1 MKSRHGRQ
9 ADGNASI
16 KDRTMA
22 DLFSTEPAQR
32 SGRRQNPQALLED
45 LLETPEV
52 PAVHWSVTW
61 ADLMMTMFI
70 LFTVLFVYASAK
82 RDFLQ
87 AFRGHVRHEPLQQAS
102 STVGSQRG
110 PVAVYDMPTP
120 GALPDVG
127 PQQLF
132 EMTSAAITNQG
143 GEDVTVELDG
153 DAVRISL
160 HGPMLFGRTR
170 ADVSPAARPLL
181 RTVARIV
188 AKARYEVHVHGHTD
202 NFPVATPDYP
212 TNWELSAARAVN
224 VARVLIED
232 AGLNPALV
240 SATGHSMYKPR
251 TPNVTAENKAENRRV
266 EILLTRPKTPEPTE
280 AGQ

>member
-1 MKSRHGRQ
+1 
-9 ADGNASI
+9 
-16 KDRTMA
+16 MA
-22 DLFSTEPAQR
+22 DQFSIE
-32 SGRRQNPQALLED
+32 SNKRRNRRNDPQAMLDD
-45 LLETPEV
+45 LLENPEV
-52 PAVHWSVTW
+52 PTVHWSVTW

-87 AFRGHVRHEPLQQAS
+87 AFRGHVRHEPLQEAS

-127 PQQLF
+127 PKQLF
-132 EMTSAAITNQG
+132 EMTQAAVKNQG
-143 GEDVTVELDG
+143 GKDVTVELEG
-153 DAVRISL
+153 DTVRISL
-160 HGPMLFGRTR
+160 HGPMLFKRTS
-170 ADVSPAARPLL
+170 AQVSPEAIVLL

-188 AKARYEVHVHGHTD
+188 AKARYEVQVHGHTD

-212 TNWELSAARAVN
+212 TNWELSTARAVN

-232 AGLNPALV
+232 AGIDPALV

-251 TPNVTAENKAENRRV
+251 APNLTAENKAENRRV
-266 EILLTRPKTPEPTE
+266 EILLTRPPNPETTE
-280 AGQ
+280 AEP

>member
-1 MKSRHGRQ
+1 MAEPSMEAARRRDSR
-9 ADGNASI
+9 N
-16 KDRTMA
+16 
-22 DLFSTEPAQR
+22 
-32 SGRRQNPQALLED
+32 NPQALLED
-45 LLETPEV
+45 LLETSEV
-52 PAVHWSVTW
+52 PASHWSVTW

-87 AFRGHVRHEPLQQAS
+87 AFRGHVRHEPLQEAS
-102 STVGSQRG
+102 TVVGSQRG

-132 EMTSAAITNQG
+132 EMTNAAVKNTG
-143 GEDVTVELDG
+143 GRDVTVELEG
-153 DAVRISL
+153 DNVRISL
-160 HGPMLFGRTR
+160 HGPMLFSRTS
-170 ADVSPAARPLL
+170 AEVGPEALPLL
-181 RTVARIV
+181 HTVARIM
-188 AKARYEVHVHGHTD
+188 AKARYEVQVHGHTD
-202 NFPVATPDYP
+202 NFPVATPAYP

-232 AGLNPALV
+232 AGLDPALV
-240 SATGHSMYKPR
+240 SATGHSMYRPR

-266 EILLTRPKTPEPTE
+266 EILLTRPPSPEPKE

>member
-1 MKSRHGRQ
+1 M
-9 ADGNASI
+9 ADHASI
-16 KDRTMA
+16 EPSRRRDRRN
-22 DLFSTEPAQR
+22 D
-32 SGRRQNPQALLED
+32 PQALLDD
-45 LLETPEV
+45 LLENPEV
-52 PAVHWSVTW
+52 PGVHWSVTW

-87 AFRGHVRHEPLQQAS
+87 AFRGHVRHEPLMEAS
-102 STVGSQRG
+102 SVVGSQRG

-132 EMTSAAITNQG
+132 EMTNAAIKNEG
-143 GEDVTVELDG
+143 VKDVTVELEG
-153 DAVRISL
+153 DTVRISM
-160 HGPMLFGRTR
+160 HGPMLFSRTS
-170 ADVSPAARPLL
+170 AEVSPDARPLL

-202 NFPVATPDYP
+202 NYPVATPDYP

-232 AGLNPALV
+232 AGIHPALV

-266 EILLTRPKTPEPTE
+266 EILLSRPPTPEPTE
-280 AGQ
+280 AAQ